1 MHLPFANDAAL
12 KEHAERCLAFDHGI
26 LQLILFFFVTFLF
39 EFYSRE

>member
-26 LQLILFFFVTFLF
+26 LQLIRFFFLF
-39 EFYSRE
+39 SCFNFCSRE